1 MSQIPQ
7 FTHLHLHTEY
17 SLLDGANKI
26 KPLAKKIKKLGMT
39 SVAMTDHGNMFG
51 AIDFYNA
58 MRAEGIK
65 PIIGMEAYIH
75 NSEDLGDKTTRQ
87 RYHLCLYAKND
98 IGYKNLMFLSSQAY
112 MHGFYYYPRINKQ
125 LLRENSEGLVCSAA
139 CLQGEVNWHLNTQ
152 NERNVKNGAK
162 GYEGAKAVALEY
174 KEIFGDDFYLEIMRH
189 GIGDQHFVDDQILRL
204 SKELGIKVV
213 ATNDTHYLEQ
223 KDADAHEAFMCIAM
237 NKLYDDPNRLRHSVH
252 EFYLKSPEQIAK
264 LYADIPEAIEAT
276 QEIANKCN
284 LEIKLGNPTPPNFKF
299 TRQKAKEL
307 RLTLPEPELEYSL
320 ENDKVLFIHEC
331 RVGLEDRLKIV
342 PKQRHQEYRD
352 RLEVEI
358 EIINNMRFPGYML
371 IVWDFVI
378 VAKQMGIPVGPGRGS
393 AAGSLV
399 AFSLKITD
407 IDPIPYGLLFERFLN
422 PERISM
428 PDIDMD
434 FCQARRG
441 EIIDYVV
448 QQYGR
453 ANVAQI
459 ITFGKLLAKGV
470 IRDVAR
476 VLDMPYARADAMAK
490 LIPDEL
496 GINLTNSY
504 EKESKIK
511 ELCDADPQAA
521 RVWEYALAL
530 EGLNRN
536 AGTHAA
542 GVVISNEPL
551 WKKTP
556 LFKPSGLDTLATQ
569 YNGKYV
575 EDVDLIKFDFLG
587 LKTLTVIEE
596 ANKLIEQRH
605 GKRVDFITTDVND
618 KGVYDLI
625 QTGNTIGLFQIESD
639 GMQDLCKRLKPSNF
653 EDIIAVLALY
663 RPGPMESGM
672 LDDFIDRKHG
682 RAEINYF
689 YDEFDAPLRP
699 ILETT
704 YGVIVYQ
711 EQVMQI
717 VQTIGGFS
725 LGGADLVR
733 RAMGKKI
740 KEEMDR
746 LKGEFAVGGVK
757 KGYQK
762 AHCEELFDL
771 IVKFAGYGFNKSH
784 SAAYALV
791 TFYTSYLKKYYPSEF
806 MAALLTLEKDNTDKV
821 VKYVDEVKRL
831 GLDLFPPDINKSDL
845 VFSAKKIDG
854 QEVVMFG
861 MGAIK
866 GAGDVAINSILRAR
880 NEGGAFVDLAD
891 FISRIDGSKVNKRVI
906 ESLTKAGAFDS
917 FGYSRHALLEQIEK
931 IVETVG
937 KAAQAKK
944 MATGSL
950 FGDSDELT
958 KIDIEL
964 EHLPEYDAKEILEF
978 EKASLG
984 FYVSGHPLDQY
995 REQIEKVNY
1004 TLSSQ
1009 IDELDDGS
1017 QALFVGKIES
1027 IVEKISKKGNKFG
1040 IATIMDLHGNIELM
1054 LFEDRLKELKESYN
1068 LDEPIAFKVRISK
1081 DDNFTR
1087 MNILKIET
1095 ILDAQKEKVKTKQK
1109 EVQEPPLTI
1118 ALPFTNDENTMYK
1131 LFDIV
1136 ANNQGKRELKLLIK
1150 SKLADLEL
1158 ETGFKVTTQVETLI
1172 QQIEGVYV
1180 VA

>member
-87 RYHLCLYAKND
+87 RYHLCLYAKNE

-189 GIGDQHFVDDQILRL
+189 GIGDQHFVDDQILKL

-307 RLTLPEPELEYSL
+307 GLTLPEPELEYSL

-342 PKQRHQEYRD
+342 PPERHQEYRD

-422 PERISM
+422 PERVSM